1 MTSAIRN
8 TTRMTAP
15 AMPRTIPSV
24 VVSLEVE
31 ENSGDASNVLEV
43 VVVEVDTRAVEV
55 VFHVVGEAVVV
66 VVVVVISSVV
76 DGVDDVDNVV
86 VVLSWSPL

>member
-1 MTSAIRN
+1 
-8 TTRMTAP
+8 MTAP

-31 ENSGDASNVLEV
+31 EDSGDASNAFAV
-43 VVVEVDTRAVEV
+43 VVVEADARAVEV
-55 VFHVVGEAVVV
+55 VLKAVKVLVVVG
-66 VVVVVISSVV
+66 VVVVISSVV

>member
-1 MTSAIRN
+1 
-8 TTRMTAP
+8 MTAP

-24 VVSLEVE
+24 VESLEVE
-31 ENSGDASNVLEV
+31 EDSVDASNVLEA
-43 VVVEVDTRAVEV
+43 VVEVELRAVEV

-66 VVVVVISSVV
+66 GVVVVISSVV
-76 DGVDDVDNVV
+76 VGVDGVDNVV

>member
-1 MTSAIRN
+1 
-8 TTRMTAP
+8 MTAP

-24 VVSLEVE
+24 ALSLEVE
-31 ENSGDASNVLEV
+31 EDSGDASSVFR
-43 VVVEVDTRAVEV
+43 VVVEVEVRAVELV
-55 VFHVVGEAVVV
+55 LKAVKVWVVG
-66 VVVVVISSVV
+66 VVVVISSVV